1 MTQRK
6 AEPTKSESANG
17 GPRSGSLFQ
26 FQRRERIMER
36 VLREGR
42 VDVGELAESFD
53 VTSETI
59 RRDLSDL
66 QGERMV
72 RRVHGGA
79 VPWRS
84 GMSVPELRVREGQNV
99 EQKWRIAAAAAR
111 EVPER
116 GSVLIDSGST
126 AAHLADVFDRDRD
139 LTVITNSIPIIQS
152 LATTDR
158 PRVVVLGGELRRR
171 SMAMVD
177 ETGVNSLQELAV
189 DVLFL
194 GCDGM
199 SPERGFST
207 PYATEVAIKQAM
219 MAAARRVVMMFDHSK
234 VGNDQLY
241 RFAGID
247 QVETIITDTEVD
259 DAVAAALEA
268 QGPVVIRA

>member
-1 MTQRK
+1 VTQR
-6 AEPTKSESANG
+6 EIDPSSG
-17 GPRSGSLFQ
+17 GPRPGSLFQ

-42 VDVGELAESFD
+42 VDVGVLAESFD

-66 QGERMV
+66 QGDRLV

-79 VPWRS
+79 VPWRN

-99 EQKWRIAAAAAR
+99 EEKRRIAVAAAR

-126 AAHLADVFDRDRD
+126 AAHLADAFDRDRD
-139 LTVITNSIPIIQS
+139 VTVITNSIPIIGS
-152 LATTDR
+152 LASTDK
-158 PRVVVLGGELRRR
+158 PHVVVLGGTLRRR
-171 SMAMVD
+171 TIAMVD
-177 ETGVNSLQELAV
+177 ETGVNALRELVV
-189 DVLFL
+189 DVLFF

-219 MAAARRVVMMFDHSK
+219 MAAARRVVMMFDHTK

-241 RFAGID
+241 RFATIG
-247 QVETIITDTEVD
+247 QVDLIVTGADVD
-259 DAVAAALEA
+259 DTVVAALEA
-268 QGPVVIRA
+268 QGPAVIRA

>member
-1 MTQRK
+1 MTERDIDQ
-6 AEPTKSESANG
+6 ANG
-17 GPRSGSLFQ
+17 GPRTPSLFQ
-26 FQRRERIMER
+26 LQRRERIMQR

-42 VDVGELAESFD
+42 VDVGQLAESFE
-53 VTSETI
+53 VTGETI

-66 QGERMV
+66 QEDRLV

-84 GMSVPELRVREGQNV
+84 GMSVPGLYVREGQNV
-99 EQKWRIAAAAAR
+99 DEKRRIAAAAAA

-126 AAHLADVFDRDRD
+126 AAHLADAFDRGRD
-139 LTVITNSIPIIQS
+139 ITVLTNSIPIIQS

-158 PRVVVLGGELRRR
+158 PRVVALGGTLRRR
-171 SMAMVD
+171 TMAMVD
-177 ETGVNSLQELAV
+177 GSGVEALQGIAV
-189 DVLFL
+189 DVAFI

-207 PYATEVAIKQAM
+207 PYQTEVAIKQAM
-219 MAAARRVVMMFDHSK
+219 MAAARRVVMMFDHTK

-241 RFAGID
+241 RFASIG
-247 QVETIITDTEVD
+247 QVDTIITDTEVD
-259 DAVAAALEA
+259 DAVVTALEG
-268 QGPVVIRA
+268 QGPVVIRV

>member
-1 MTQRK
+1 MTQRETD
-6 AEPTKSESANG
+6 AANG
-17 GPRSGSLFQ
+17 VPRSASLFQ

-66 QGERMV
+66 QGDRMV

-99 EQKWRIAAAAAR
+99 EEKRRIAAAAAR

-126 AAHLADVFDRDRD
+126 AAHLADAFDRDRNV
-139 LTVITNSIPIIQS
+139 TVITNSIPIIQS
-152 LATTDR
+152 LATTDQ
-158 PRVVVLGGELRRR
+158 PRVVVLGGTLRRR
-171 SMAMVD
+171 TMAMVD
-177 ETGVNSLQELAV
+177 ETAVHALRDLAV
-189 DVLFL
+189 DVLFF

-207 PYATEVAIKQAM
+207 PYATEVVIKQAM
-219 MAAARRVVMMFDHSK
+219 MAAARRVVMMFDHTK
-234 VGNDQLY
+234 VGNEQLY
-241 RFAGID
+241 RFARID
-247 QVETIITDTEVD
+247 QVDTIITDTEVD
-259 DAVAAALEA
+259 DAVVTALEA